1 MDEYICI
8 FYFKCYAKINI
19 REITQFPP
27 FSVIVR
33 ILLTSLD
40 ESLAIDTLK
49 EYYIGVNELKEK
61 NPDAFIYLNK
71 MRSPVTRIMNKFRFQ
86 LVMRL
91 STELADE
98 MIDEIFKL
106 EEKLRKK
113 NVQVFI
119 EVNAQDLR

>member
-1 MDEYICI
+1 
-8 FYFKCYAKINI
+8 
-19 REITQFPP
+19 
-27 FSVIVR
+27 
-33 ILLTSLD
+33 
-40 ESLAIDTLK
+40 
-49 EYYIGVNELKEK
+49 
-61 NPDAFIYLNK
+61 

-91 STELADE
+91 TNDSADE